1 MLWTKVI
8 GQKNL
13 RNKLEYLIKTKQ
25 VPHSQLFT
33 GSSGYGS
40 LPLAIEF
47 SLFLLEDKNVSNI
60 TKKLSKRCQHPD
72 LHFVLPVVKKKNEK
86 VVYSHDY
93 IHDWLMFIDD
103 RPYGKYSEWFEYIN
117 VGNRQGL
124 IGIADI
130 ENIRKKISL
139 KAFNGGARVCIV
151 WGAEKMNNQASN
163 AFLKIL
169 EEPAKNTFFLLI
181 AENEE
186 EILPTIISRCQI
198 VNLGPIENSALR
210 NAIEKKA
217 DNPETLVAK
226 AQGDFN
232 DLLNLISSD
241 RDKEYEALLI
251 QGLRIAFKVNGN
263 KKLPIVSKKN
273 LFTTF
278 KNNHNDEISEIFF
291 VKDLNNVTNIDSDL
305 SFFTKVI
312 VDLMDWSAS
321 LCGFGKEEQKTFL
334 EFSVQFFRDAYLSNY
349 SLNDIVTF
357 KSKTNFDILK
367 IAPYINIKNVKELV
381 SLFEQT
387 RFNIIR
393 NVNVKMLFMNLA
405 FKLSEL
411 IYVESK

>member
-93 IHDWLMFIDD
+93 IHEWLMFIDD
-103 RPYGKYSEWFEYIN
+103 KPYGNYSEWFEYIN
-117 VGNRQGL
+117 VSNRQGL

-139 KAFNGGARVCIV
+139 KAFNGGAKVCIL
-151 WGAEKMNNQASN
+151 WGVEKMSLQASN

-169 EEPAKNTFFLLI
+169 EEPPENTFFLLI

-263 KKLPIVSKKN
+263 KKL
-273 LFTTF
+273 
-278 KNNHNDEISEIFF
+278 
-291 VKDLNNVTNIDSDL
+291 
-305 SFFTKVI
+305 I
-312 VDLMDWSAS
+312 VDLMDWSTS